1 MGRGVSFA
9 RECFRTA
16 TTKYSP
22 HNNSNLKPK
31 LKQMVGTELYSHT
44 GDDGRSGFD
53 KYENQNLA
61 LKAEYADVVRE
72 LRGRLQEA
80 ISL

>member
-1 MGRGVSFA
+1 
-9 RECFRTA
+9 
-16 TTKYSP
+16 
-22 HNNSNLKPK
+22 
-31 LKQMVGTELYSHT
+31 MVGTELYSHT